1 VSIVSDTVDIIE
13 AFMVGAVPT
22 ATILP
27 RYECKVDP
35 DDLPAFIILPLGA
48 TRAEEGFR
56 NYNASRDYS
65 IYMLIAP
72 LCDDKPQQQQEAR
85 ETGWAYLDTIPDH
98 FVQYPMLNDGT
109 VKGIIAYSTLPRDE
123 GVQITSWGGDSF
135 TAIQFRISVTTS
147 KEV

>member
-1 VSIVSDTVDIIE
+1 VSTVSSVVDIIE
-13 AFMVGAVPT
+13 AYMVGAVPT

-35 DDLPAFIILPLGA
+35 ADLPAFIILPLGA
-48 TRAEEGFR
+48 VRANEGFR
-56 NYNASRDYS
+56 NYNATRDYS

-85 ETGWAYLDTIPDH
+85 ETGWAYLDTVPDH
-98 FVQYPMLNDGT
+98 FVKYPMLNDQST
-109 VKGIIAYSTLPRDE
+109 GIVVDNTLPRDE

-147 KEV
+147 KEVS